1 MSMHGGAAAHRVRAV
16 PLTVTSPFSSTLAAH
31 AQRRRSPA
39 ADQGRTR
46 KSVAVRAEREEN
58 TSREDSNFLLVGSR
72 PRPLDNMFKKL
83 KQKINEEQSPQRNA
97 QSPPQAQMGP
107 GERRSSLTPPFHHDG
122 SPSPSDREGAS
133 KGPARSPRGS
143 INGEGSAS
151 PHREEP
157 QSFAQKL
164 QFKVPSMES
173 LIRGGASRAESL
185 FRSPSKDNLVRSS
198 SRESLTPLGEND
210 SPGAPTYDPP
220 SDIESE
226 AEEPQGT
233 VESLSKEQLLHRLLQ
248 VESSL
253 GKYRG
258 KYSELV
264 TAYRTVQRDKEK
276 TQVIL
281 SQSQDKALR
290 RIGELREELQMDQ
303 LAKKHLQEE
312 FDAAL
317 EEKDQRISVLQTQVA
332 LLKKRVKVSSDE
344 ALPPEN
350 EVPQSR
356 DTEDS
361 SSAAQSP
368 SKEQGAEPEVTEG
381 EGNSDP
387 AKLMEAL
394 QKRVTRQEKLLQKCK
409 ELIRTHKERSAQ
421 LGSENETLQEQLQER
436 LQELEKMKE
445 LHTTEKTKFIT
456 QLRDA
461 KNLIEQLEQDKGM
474 VIAETK
480 RQMHETLEIKEEEI
494 AQLRSRLQ
502 QTTSK
507 KEELQDQKE
516 KAEKSAFEELERALG
531 VAHKAEEARKQLQV
545 QMEEQVKNIEMEGE
559 EERKKLQQELTRVKQ
574 EVVII
579 MKKSS
584 EETVAGLEKLHSET
598 LATKEAE
605 TIARI
610 NKAVEECKA
619 EFAQLAKEQ
628 EQQSSLALEDADLQ
642 KTAVRTEA
650 ESKVKE
656 IQLELETARTR
667 ILELESSLEKFSE
680 EGASLSND
688 ISSQMDELQD
698 KLKLQIFALEEK
710 HQEQLENQKCIL
722 NQHNNAVVEELKEKH
737 RVEVETLM
745 KDKELQFQ
753 AHVED
758 MNQKTFEKLDAK
770 QAELEALSSEHSEA
784 LATKQLLEEKL
795 VAAEEAQ
802 CSARK
807 VHKEKFQAQ
816 AAKHSVELANVKQ
829 EHEQSFGGVEKT
841 LKQELN
847 AMQIVLR
854 EKEKEIGEHVLRENT
869 LQEQSHSNMQE
880 LNVKV
885 KELEE
890 LQQSLSQS
898 QLDYSSLKESNA
910 QLSKI
915 SEELDQCKK
924 DLADLEHQLEAA
936 KKDCQQKEKSLQEQ
950 EHQLQQTKKDISE
963 KEKSFTAE
971 LNAKQE
977 EQTRFK
983 KQLDERNAHEKKMK
997 NTITELETKV
1007 KSQETKMEKFKQK
1020 AKEMQEN
1027 FKKKLQQN
1035 EETMKK
1041 ELAKKATE
1049 LQQKEQ
1055 QVQEKILEMAQ
1066 TSSHGLSTAMTEL
1079 QANHKEEVEKL
1090 RDSHKRGAEELQRQW
1105 QERLGQQEEELME
1118 KHSVV
1123 LQEKA
1128 QELEEL
1134 SQQLSKSRE
1143 DTDQVMCE
1151 IKDLKEEL
1159 AIRETTVQK
1168 LQEELNEAAVKLES
1182 VSQGEA
1188 VLKEQ
1193 MESVERNLNQA
1204 MNERNALQDRLS
1216 AKEEESREKM
1226 KSLSD
1231 KLEETET
1238 QLKALESSRFK
1249 ESDDLQN
1256 KCDEANRQLQ
1266 AKEAEFQQQLIMINK
1281 QLENYCQ
1288 EVQSQVECGSNE
1300 LRHRVECRVNEL
1312 KDRLLC
1318 SQKKVGHLKNTI
1330 LTKADHICTLEE
1342 TLRRQ
1347 MEENKNLCIS
1357 LEQTSAQVGAHAEH
1371 IKALTNVKENH
1382 SLSISDKVQKIEELR
1397 EANRIISDSMKANEA
1412 HISDLESIV
1421 SDLKNQLETCIKE
1434 KEEAINHL
1442 KQQYEEER
1450 QQAAAQ
1456 MKETI
1461 ERLEQERKCASEQA
1475 DALRSRL
1482 SEYENKAEIKFV
1494 QNDNTIT
1501 SLLARLEE
1509 LELEMSEKNE
1519 ALRSLTA
1526 SIDNQ
1531 SISKSEMDQV
1541 LSEKEQ
1547 KLSGLTSE
1555 LESCVGRLAELQEQ
1569 LALKS
1574 KECEQL
1580 AADLKQQ
1587 HSIRESDKR
1596 ELVEQ
1601 LQQTQMQCALN
1612 GDSEQEM
1619 AGKLHSLEED
1629 NQKCKLQLES
1639 QREEFERMKSEII
1652 KSKEESLKAT
1662 GEKLSAESARKVS
1675 ELKKKAE
1682 QKIGQI
1688 KKQLTSQ
1695 LEEKEQ
1701 TIKALQ
1707 TSVEEIKSSET
1718 SGQQQIETLEERLK
1732 TLEEALVKLKEEQER
1747 ELEQTLRYERLE
1759 KEKSVEELKT
1769 VYEEKLSLLQTDTA
1783 QQGELK
1789 EAKSALQEIEAK
1801 LKEAEEQNQNLLTE
1815 INHLKDEMRE
1825 REARLNQHQETIKQP
1840 EVVAEMTVECSGA
1853 QQTKSVMENQTQN
1866 HFPLQEEDGDSLESL
1881 KNKLSRVSNE
1891 KEKIHKDFTRLQKD
1905 VRLLRKE
1912 HEQDIE
1918 YMKKE
1923 LLEENEKNLKMEL
1936 EDIEMK
1942 HNSAIKHLMREI
1954 NTQMALK
1961 ETELDSAVKEA
1972 IAKAQSVEAELIT
1985 SHREEASQFRKVITQ
2000 KDDDLH
2006 RTVQKYEEVLQS
2018 REEEMGGRVW
2028 QVQKELEDLRATS
2041 HGTSEMS
2048 SEELQTQLA
2057 EKTTLLSEA
2066 RLKEQEFVERIHSLE
2081 DKIKCFH
2088 RKTVVTHLGSTFK
2101 DPVFNSTDALSEATE
2116 LEYLRKVFFEY
2127 MMGRE
2132 TKTMAKVITSML
2144 KFSPDQ
2150 AQKVLDIEDS
2160 KTTPWLR

>member
-1 MSMHGGAAAHRVRAV
+1 
-16 PLTVTSPFSSTLAAH
+16 
-31 AQRRRSPA
+31 
-39 ADQGRTR
+39 
-46 KSVAVRAEREEN
+46 
-58 TSREDSNFLLVGSR
+58 
-72 PRPLDNMFKKL
+72 MFKKL
-83 KQKINEEQSPQRNA
+83 KQKITEEQSPQRNA
-97 QSPPQAQMGP
+97 QSPPQAQMGS
-107 GERRSSLTPPFHHDG
+107 GERRSSQTPPFHHDG
-122 SPSPSDREGAS
+122 SPSPSDREVLAGMIAEPAFLSEYTIFALDHSNRPKTAQVASVGAS
-133 KGPARSPRGS
+133 KGPVRSPRGS
-143 INGEGSAS
+143 INGDGIAS

-233 VESLSKEQLLHRLLQ
+233 AESLSKEQLLHRLFQ

-303 LAKKHLQEE
+303 QAKKHLQEE
-312 FDAAL
+312 FDAVL
-317 EEKDQRISVLQTQVA
+317 EEKDQRITVLQTQVA
-332 LLKKRVKVSSDE
+332 LLKKRVKVFSDE
-344 ALPPEN
+344 TLPPEN

-361 SSAAQSP
+361 ASAAQSP
-368 SKEQGAEPEVTEG
+368 SKEQGAESEG

-394 QKRVTRQEKLLQKCK
+394 QKRVTRQESLLQKCK

-436 LQELEKMKE
+436 LQELEKM
-445 LHTTEKTKFIT
+445 
-456 QLRDA
+456 
-461 KNLIEQLEQDKGM
+461 KGM

-531 VAHKAEEARKQLQV
+531 VAQKAEEARKQLQV
-545 QMEEQVKNIEMEGE
+545 QLEEQVKNIEMEGE

-605 TIARI
+605 TNARI
-610 NKAVEECKA
+610 SKAVEECKA

-650 ESKVKE
+650 ESTVKE
-656 IQLELETARTR
+656 LQLELETARTR
-667 ILELESSLEKFSE
+667 ILELESSMEKFSE
-680 EGASLSND
+680 EGASLSNEL
-688 ISSQMDELQD
+688 SSQMDELQD
-698 KLKLQIFALEEK
+698 KLKVQICALQEK
-710 HQEQLENQKCIL
+710 HQEQMENHKCIV
-722 NQHNNAVVEELKEKH
+722 NQHHDAVVEELKENH

-745 KDKELQFQ
+745 KEKEMQFQ

-795 VAAEEAQ
+795 VAAEEAHH
-802 CSARK
+802 SARK
-807 VHKEKFQAQ
+807 EHKKKFQDQ
-816 AAKHSVELANVKQ
+816 AAKHSVKLANIKQ

-854 EKEKEIGEHVLRENT
+854 EKEKEIGEHVLREKT
-869 LQEQSHSNMQE
+869 LQEQSNSNIQE
-880 LNVKV
+880 LHVKV

-898 QLDYSSLKESNA
+898 QLEYSSLKESNA

-915 SEELDQCKK
+915 MEELDQCKK

-971 LNAKQE
+971 LNTKQE
-977 EQTRFK
+977 EQTCFK
-983 KQLDERNAHEKKMK
+983 KQLDEKNAHEKKMK

-1035 EETMKK
+1035 DETMKK

-1066 TSSHGLSTAMTEL
+1066 KSSHGLSTAMTEL

-1090 RDSHKRGAEELQRQW
+1090 RDSHKRGAEEMQRQW
-1105 QERLGQQEEELME
+1105 QEKFGQQEEELME

-1128 QELEEL
+1128 QELVEL
-1134 SQQLSKSRE
+1134 SQQLGKSRE

-1151 IKDLKEEL
+1151 MKDLKEEL

-1182 VSQGEA
+1182 LSQGEA
-1188 VLKEQ
+1188 MLKEQ

-1204 MNERNALQDRLS
+1204 MNERNALQDKLS

-1256 KCDEANRQLQ
+1256 KCEEAARQLQ

-1318 SQKKVGHLKNTI
+1318 SQRKVGHLKNTI
-1330 LTKADHICTLEE
+1330 LTKADRICTLEE
-1342 TLRRQ
+1342 TLHRQ
-1347 MEENKNLCIS
+1347 MEENQNLCIS
-1357 LEQTSAQVGAHAEH
+1357 LEQTSAQVSAHAEH

-1382 SLSISDKVQKIEELR
+1382 SMSIGDKVQKIEELR

-1421 SDLKNQLETCIKE
+1421 SDLKNQLEICVKE

-1450 QQAAAQ
+1450 QQEAVQ

-1461 ERLEQERKCASEQA
+1461 ERLEQERKSASEQA

-1555 LESCVGRLAELQEQ
+1555 LESCVSRLAELQEQ

-1587 HSIRESDKR
+1587 HSIRESNKR
-1596 ELVEQ
+1596 ELEEQ
-1601 LQQTQMQCALN
+1601 LQQTQMQSALSGN
-1612 GDSEQEM
+1612 SEQEM

-1629 NQKCKLQLES
+1629 NQKCKLLLES
-1639 QREEFERMKSEII
+1639 QREEFERIKSEII

-1662 GEKLSAESARKVS
+1662 AEKLSAESARKVS

-1732 TLEEALVKLKEEQER
+1732 TLEEALVKLREEQER

-1769 VYEEKLSLLQTDTA
+1769 MYEEKLTLLQTDTA

-1801 LKEAEEQNQNLLTE
+1801 LKEAEEQNQNLLAE
-1815 INHLKDEMRE
+1815 INHLKEEMRE

-1840 EVVAEMTVECSGA
+1840 EVVAEMTVECSSA
-1853 QQTKSVMENQTQN
+1853 QQTKSVMENQTHN
-1866 HFPLQEEDGDSLESL
+1866 HSPLQEEDGDSLESL
-1881 KNKLSRVSNE
+1881 KSKLSRVSNE

-1936 EDIEMK
+1936 EDVEMK

-1961 ETELDSAVKEA
+1961 ESELESAVKEA
-1972 IAKAQSVEAELIT
+1972 IGEAEETKAQSVEAELIT

-2006 RTVQKYEEVLQS
+2006 RTVQKYEEVIQS
-2018 REEEMGGRVW
+2018 REEEMGDRVW

-2041 HGTSEMS
+2041 HGPAEMS
-2048 SEELQTQLA
+2048 SEELQTHLA

-2081 DKIKCFH
+2081 DKIKCFT

-2101 DPVFNSTDALSEATE
+2101 DSGFNSTDALSETTE